1 MEVSSWKLLV
11 GASSWK
17 LPAGSFQLEV
27 FSNKLA
33 VSFLLSAFRFE
44 LEFPAGGFQLE
55 ASGCQPPAA
64 SFQLQ
69 GSSCKFPTVSF
80 QL

>member
-44 LEFPAGGFQLE
+44 LEFPLQLE